1 MAAHIE
7 GKGCAVIDM
16 TGLAQKGGAVVTH
29 VRIADRPEDI
39 HAVRLASG
47 GARLILG
54 CDLVVTGGADSLA
67 KVQPGR
73 THAVVN
79 AHETVTGDFTRNP
92 DFTFPGPAFRRA
104 TAATLGDGAADFKH
118 VRASCR
124 ERGGP

>member
-7 GKGCAVIDM
+7 GKGCAVLDM

-47 GARLILG
+47 GARPILG
-54 CDLVVTGGADSLA
+54 RDLVVTGGADSIA
-67 KVQPGR
+67 QVQPGR

-79 AHETVTGDFTRNP
+79 APATVTGAVTR
-92 DFTFPGPAFRRA
+92 TPGDRHS
-104 TAATLGDGAADFKH
+104 AARGKQAAG
-118 VRASCR
+118 
-124 ERGGP
+124 RGEHGGRSI

>member
-1 MAAHIE
+1 MGADIE
-7 GKGCAVIDM
+7 GKGGGVLDM

-67 KVQPGR
+67 KDQPGR

-79 AHETVTGDFTRNP
+79 AHETVNVDFTRNP
-92 DFTFPGPAFRRA
+92 DSNLTDDAFRREI
-104 TAATLGDGAADFKH
+104 G
-118 VRASCR
+118 
-124 ERGGP
+124 

>member
-1 MAAHIE
+1 
-7 GKGCAVIDM
+7 M

-47 GARLILG
+47 GAKLVLG
-54 CDLVVTGGADSLA
+54 CDLVVTGGPDSLA
-67 KVQPGR
+67 KVQPGT

-92 DFTFPGPAFRRA
+92 DFAFPG
-104 TAATLGDGAADFKH
+104 AALRHAIAETLGDGQVDFIDATEQIGRAH
-118 VRASCR
+118 V
-124 ERGGP
+124 

>member
-1 MAAHIE
+1 MGADIE
-7 GKGCAVIDM
+7 GKGGGVLDM

-92 DFTFPGPAFRRA
+92 DFTFPGAALRSAIGEKIGRA
-104 TAATLGDGAADFKH
+104 H
-118 VRASCR
+118 V
-124 ERGGP
+124 